1 MQLTLSQFSPAAD
14 GITLDTHCFQQALDK
29 MATAGGGTLTVE
41 AGRYRV
47 GGLHLRSHCTLH
59 LAAGATLV
67 VSDDYCDFNQ
77 AQTQSRAECSDR
89 AFLYAYD
96 ACDIAITG
104 CGKICGNG
112 ASWFAATADEMGYR
126 QPAAQRPR
134 MIVLEGC
141 RHVRLADFT
150 IEDAPMWTIHLVG
163 CREVKVQRVTV
174 RNDLTLANTDAL
186 DIDCCQQVQIA
197 DCDFSAA
204 DDGICL
210 KTGRY
215 TPALQQPTR
224 QIVIHSCQIRSH
236 SCGIKI
242 GTETAFDIED
252 VTVSNCVISQS
263 NRGIGLVSR
272 DGGNLRRMIFSHIVF
287 DCHTVHPCHWGKAD
301 PLYISVRYRDPAI
314 EPGEVSMIQFRGL
327 SGRAEGAINFHS
339 EPPGKIRY
347 ILVSDVQLQQTLGP
361 SAEQGF
367 YDVRPPCNPASPVG
381 SGKDNAWARDPAT
394 QAVWGVERYPAGLPV
409 LYARGVVAMRV
420 RFCDVQRPQPLPEG
434 WCPQHLWL
442 DACEGVTVDE

>member
-14 GITLDTHCFQQALDK
+14 GISLDTDCFQRALDV
-29 MATAGGGTLTVE
+29 MAERGGGTLTVE
-41 AGRYRV
+41 AGRYRI
-47 GGLHLRSHCTLH
+47 GGLRLHSHCTLH

-67 VSDDYCDFNQ
+67 VSEDYHDFSQ
-77 AQTQSRAECSDR
+77 AQTLSRAECSDR
-89 AFLYAYD
+89 ALLYAYE

-104 CGKICGNG
+104 SGRICGNG

-141 RHVRLADFT
+141 QQVRLMDFT
-150 IEDAPMWTIHLVG
+150 IEDAPMWTIHLVA
-163 CREVKVQRVTV
+163 CQEVKVQRVSV

-186 DIDCCQQVQIA
+186 DIDCCQRVQIS

-210 KTGRY
+210 KTARY
-215 TPALQQPTR
+215 TPKLQRHTSQV
-224 QIVIHSCQIRSH
+224 VINNCLIRSK
-236 SCGIKI
+236 SCAIKI

-272 DGGNLRRMIFSHIVF
+272 DGGNLRRMIFSNIVF
-287 DCHTVHPCHWGKAD
+287 DCHITHPCHWGKAD

-314 EPGEVSMIQFRGL
+314 EPMIQFRGL
-327 SGRAEGAINFHS
+327 TGCAEGAVNFHS
-339 EPPGKIRY
+339 EPHGKIHH
-347 ILVSDVQLQQTLGP
+347 IVVSDLQLLQKQSR

-381 SGKDNAWARDPAT
+381 SGKNNAWARDPLT
-394 QAVWGVERYPAGLPV
+394 QRVWGVERYPAGLPA
-409 LYARGVVAMRV
+409 LYARGVVALRLH
-420 RFCDVQRPQPLPEG
+420 FCDFQRPQPLPDG

-442 DACEGVTVDE
+442 DACEDVTVDE